1 MGFFWQRYNEP
12 GPGVDKDEPRKKGI
26 RRFFELIGRESG
38 NLVKLSLIYQGFL
51 LLPQI
56 LFLLFIYL
64 GSAGPG
70 LMSLLLLA
78 LFLGAAVV
86 IGPATTARVYC
97 LAKMLMDIPAFLWC
111 DFWKAFKENFR
122 STAIPG
128 IVYTSI
134 LAAQAYMV
142 FAVIQSIESV
152 NYMFLVSILVSIV
165 LVSMLTPYY
174 FLQAAYLE
182 QSQGVRL
189 KNTVFLSFG
198 HLRRSLIVAVVD
210 IVFWGSCFFLQEL
223 AFLPAVLIGYSL
235 SALIRLMCI
244 WPPVDSIFSI
254 EKTLKIRSQAQF
266 GQKPETAP
274 VNENE

>member
-1 MGFFWQRYNEP
+1 MEKRMGAFWQRYNEP
-12 GPGVDKDEPRKKGI
+12 GPGVDPEEPRKKGI
-26 RRFFELIGRESG
+26 RRFLEIVGQDAG

-51 LLPQI
+51 LPSQV
-56 LFLLFIYL
+56 LFLLFIYM
-64 GSAGPG
+64 GSAQPG
-70 LMSLLLLA
+70 LTPLLFLP

-86 IGPATTARVYC
+86 VGPAATARFYC
-97 LAKMLMDIPAFLWC
+97 LTKMLMDMPGFLWH

-128 IVYTSI
+128 IVYSSI
-134 LAAQAYMV
+134 LAVQAYMV
-142 FAVIQSIESV
+142 FAILLSTEPV
-152 NYMFLVSILVSIV
+152 NYMFMASILVSII
-165 LVSMLTPYY
+165 LFSMLTPYY

-198 HLRRSLIVAVVD
+198 HLKRSIILAVVD

-223 AFLPAVLIGYSL
+223 VFIPVVLIGYSL

-244 WPPVDSIFSI
+244 WPPVDSIFLI
-254 EKTLKIRSQAQF
+254 EKTLKSRSQAQS
-266 GQKPETAP
+266 GK
-274 VNENE
+274 